1 MLTSGFTN
9 APVSRFLVF
18 WVVTGALLAS
28 LTDTRYYLH
37 IEVVPHLWG
46 YGQWWRAVSWVAC
59 YTNSSEVLFAAMTFY
74 HLRVI
79 ERLWGSRKFASFLLS
94 TAPYTTLLPP
104 LLLALFVRPLTFGRI
119 NTLPAGPTTVLFA
132 LLVQYHAAIPIIYKY
147 KLAASATP
155 APTAGPGATSASG
168 PRGLVNTSITL
179 TSKTLSYV
187 LPAQLALSA
196 LPGSA
201 LAAAVGWAVGTAYRR
216 ELLPGASGWRV
227 PAWVVGEKQGQARSG
242 GFEGLRRRLEGERE
256 GGILAG
262 EGVVGGGADGGRG
275 RGTGRRRTL
284 GGLVAGQFGGG
295 GQT

>member
-28 LTDTRYYLH
+28 MTDMRYYLH

-46 YGQWWRAVSWVAC
+46 YGQWWRGLSWVTC
-59 YTNSSEVLFAAMTFY
+59 YTNSSEVLFAAMSFY

-104 LLLALFVRPLTFGRI
+104 LLLTLLLRPLTFGRI
-119 NTLPAGPTTVLFA
+119 NILPAGPTALLFA
-132 LLVQYHAAIPIIYKY
+132 LLVQYHAAIPIIYRY
-147 KLAASATP
+147 KLAASAP
-155 APTAGPGATSASG
+155 APASSASATAAAG
-168 PRGLVNTSITL
+168 PRGLMNTSITL
-179 TSKTLSYV
+179 TSKTLSYA
-187 LPAQLALSA
+187 LPAQLALSS

-216 ELLPGASGWRV
+216 DILPGASGWRV
-227 PAWVVGEKQGQARSG
+227 PAWVVGEKPGQARSG

-262 EGVVGGGADGGRG
+262 EGVVGERGEGRA
-275 RGTGRRRTL
+275 RRRTL
-284 GGLVAGQFGGG
+284 GGLVAGQFGGA